1 MITILLGPP
10 GSGKGTQ
17 AEMICK
23 NYQLTQ
29 ISTGDILR
37 EKMKGDTAEAEK
49 IRKFMGTGK
58 LFSDKLINKLVRK
71 KFMELFELN
80 GEFRLL
86 FDGYPRTIE
95 QADFLYRKLK
105 KIGEKIDCVL
115 VFELADKYIVDR
127 ISARRIDRK
136 TGKVYNLISNPPKEN
151 EDVDLYQRIDDTAE
165 VIQNRLEIYHSQTA
179 PLIEYYDKFQLV
191 EHIDAS
197 LELETVQQNI
207 YNILDRYK

>member
-1 MITILLGPP
+1 
-10 GSGKGTQ
+10 
-17 AEMICK
+17 
-23 NYQLTQ
+23 
-29 ISTGDILR
+29 
-37 EKMKGDTAEAEK
+37 MK
-49 IRKFMGTGK
+49 
-58 LFSDKLINKLVRK
+58 
-71 KFMELFELN
+71 LFELN

-86 FDGYPRTIE
+86 FDGYPRTIQ

-127 ISARRIDRK
+127 ISARRVDRK
-136 TGKVYNLISNPPKEN
+136 TGKVYNLIFNPPEEN
-151 EDVDLYQRIDDTAE
+151 EDVDLYQRIDDTEE

-179 PLIEYYDKFQLV
+179 PLIEYYDKLQLV

-197 LELETVQQNI
+197 LELKTVQQNI